1 MSKTKVILC
10 GPPVSAVGGGPTH
23 IRNMLA
29 SPLQERY
36 CLIHFETGSRGIESP
51 ATDEGV
57 LTKFFRL
64 FSSPFA
70 LAWRI
75 LWSRPTIVHLNS
87 ALDNRAFWRDSVY
100 LIICKLLGRKVVF
113 QLHGGLLSALCST
126 KLSKLLVRRLLS
138 IPNAVV
144 VLARVEKRDFNQ
156 LGIVK
161 HLVVIPNGVD
171 VNKYRGSEPRIHS
184 GRIQHLAYMGRLM
197 REKGIFE
204 AIEAVEILR
213 KEPQF
218 SNIELKIAGSGPARA
233 EIERYICEHALDRH
247 VKLVGSLFGA
257 DKIHFLREADL
268 FVFSSYHQE
277 GLPYSILESLAAGT
291 PVVASNVAGIPDVL
305 SDGIHGILIKPGNA
319 DEIVRAVRTLVCSH
333 DLRAMSLDCQDWAS
347 RELGLERLATD
358 FEKLYESI
366 QV

>member
-1 MSKTKVILC
+1 
-10 GPPVSAVGGGPTH
+10 
-23 IRNMLA
+23 
-29 SPLQERY
+29 
-36 CLIHFETGSRGIESP
+36 
-51 ATDEGV
+51 
-57 LTKFFRL
+57 
-64 FSSPFA
+64 
-70 LAWRI
+70 
-75 LWSRPTIVHLNS
+75 
-87 ALDNRAFWRDSVY
+87 
-100 LIICKLLGRKVVF
+100 VF